1 MSSRWVT
8 RIKYSPLSR
17 WAALPMRARLGLSAT
32 ARHAGAVLR
41 WLATSREW
49 ANFSYDLTPQ
59 GVDAVACAIA
69 VLGERPL
76 DEVRGWADEL
86 RRDTTFA
93 ERYAERVRH
102 TRLRHISDRELRY
115 GRCLVRYLLVRAAE
129 PRLVFEAGTD
139 RGLSTWAMVRALRH
153 AGLAPGRSRI
163 VTVDL
168 AEDRGDLLDG
178 DEGGYVQ
185 RRTGDSVQV
194 LRGLDTPVDLF
205 VHDTTS
211 DDAHMRA
218 QLAALAPRLAPGG
231 WLHSAWFTAGFVEHC
246 QRHGLRV
253 LQYAE
258 QPQGHWY
265 PGSRCGIAR
274 ARPMTAG
281 CTAPPAGAAG
291 AAAQPTASADA
302 ATRGP

>member
-1 MSSRWVT
+1 MGSRWVT

-17 WAALPMRARLGLSAT
+17 LAALPMRARLGLGAT

-59 GVDAVACAIA
+59 GVDAVACAIS

-76 DEVRGWADEL
+76 EEVRGWADDL
-86 RRDTTFA
+86 KRDTVFA
-93 ERYAERVRH
+93 ARYAERVRG
-102 TRLRHISDRELRY
+102 TRLRHITDPELRY

-129 PRLVFEAGTD
+129 PQLVFEAGTD
-139 RGLSTWAMVRALRH
+139 RGLSTWAMVRALQH

-168 AEDRGDLLDG
+168 AKDRGELLDG

-185 RRTGDSVQV
+185 RLVGDSVQR
-194 LRGLDTPVDLF
+194 LCELDAPVDLF

-211 DDAHMRA
+211 DEAHMRA

-231 WLHSAWFTAGFVEHC
+231 WLHSAWFTTPFVEHC

-258 QPQGHWY
+258 QPRGHWY

-274 ARPMTAG
+274 AY
-281 CTAPPAGAAG
+281 PPAAA
-291 AAAQPTASADA
+291 ADA